1 MPLPNDAAQLAA
13 ETERSGDF
21 AEAAH
26 QWLQAARQPAGQ
38 NIKWCR
44 RRAVFCAGVAR
55 RAAIKDP
62 Q

>member
-1 MPLPNDAAQLAA
+1 MTPPNDAALLAA

-26 QWLQAARQPAGQ
+26 QWLQAARQSAGH
-38 NIKWCR
+38 NIEWCQ
-44 RRAVFCAGVAR
+44 RRAVFCAGAAR
-55 RAAIKDP
+55 RAAFKDP